1 MAPLEEPQHL
11 PWGRRKQKLVPLQ
24 AVRGMRHPAALS
36 KLSVFFMDLHH
47 VHHQSGRQAGSHP
60 LGWVLVQCFGETL
73 AVCLPW
79 GWGGPAGTGRY
90 GLNGCFPQNS
100 CVGAL
105 TPNVRV
111 LSCHCCVAA
120 QSCPTLCDP
129 MNCSPPGSSVHGILQ
144 ARTLE
149 GVAMPSSRGPSRPR
163 DRTQASCVSCF
174 GRQVLY
180 H

>member
-129 MNCSPPGSSVHGILQ
+129 MDCVACQAPLCMGFSRQEHWSGSPF
-144 ARTLE
+144 
-149 GVAMPSSRGPSRPR
+149 PSPMQESEK
-163 DRTQASCVSCF
+163 
-174 GRQVLY
+174 
-180 H
+180 

>member
-11 PWGRRKQKLVPLQ
+11 PWGQRKQKLVPLQ
-24 AVRGMRHPAALS
+24 AVRGMRCPAALS

-47 VHHQSGRQAGSHP
+47 VHHQSGRQGGSHP

-79 GWGGPAGTGRY
+79 GWGCPAGTDCY
-90 GLNGCFPQNS
+90 ELNGCFPQNS

-111 LSCHCCVAA
+111 LCCHCCVVA

-129 MNCSPPGSSVHGILQ
+129 MDCSPPGFSVRGVLQAGIL
-144 ARTLE
+144 E
-149 GVAMPSSRGPSRPR
+149 WVAISFFQGSSRPR
-163 DRTQASCVSCF
+163 DQTRVSHTA
-174 GRQVLY
+174 GRFFTV
-180 H
+180 

>member
-1 MAPLEEPQHL
+1 
-11 PWGRRKQKLVPLQ
+11 
-24 AVRGMRHPAALS
+24 MRCPAALS

-47 VHHQSGRQAGSHP
+47 VHHQSGRQGGSHP

-79 GWGGPAGTGRY
+79 GWGCPAGTDCY
-90 GLNGCFPQNS
+90 ELNGCFPQNS

-111 LSCHCCVAA
+111 LCCHCCVVA

-129 MNCSPPGSSVHGILQ
+129 MDCSLPRSSVRGILQ
-144 ARTLE
+144 AEYWSELPF
-149 GVAMPSSRGPSRPR
+149 PSPGDPPNPGTESGSPSLQADSLPSEPLGKPR
-163 DRTQASCVSCF
+163 D
-174 GRQVLY
+174 
-180 H
+180 